1 MVTKN
6 RLQLSTDSLQII
18 KINDLRVPCQTHTR
32 YKCAPAREPVGIT
45 TRNDPDYGIL
55 PEVAGGTAMLTIAF
69 SDNDIAGVAW
79 TFDLHLN
86 MRLGFVVMQRGYLL
100 S

>member
-6 RLQLSTDSLQII
+6 RLQLSTDRLQII
-18 KINDLRVPCQTHTR
+18 KINDLQVSCQTHTR
-32 YKCAPAREPVGIT
+32 YKCAPVREPVGIT

-55 PEVAGGTAMLTIAF
+55 PEVAGGTAMLPIAF
-69 SDNDIAGVAW
+69 SDNDIADVAW

-86 MRLGFVVMQRGYLL
+86 MRLDFAVMRRGYLL
-100 S
+100 G

>member
-1 MVTKN
+1 MGRSARQVHDPGAPASCL
-6 RLQLSTDSLQII
+6 RLTGRSWM
-18 KINDLRVPCQTHTR
+18 HTR

-45 TRNDPDYGIL
+45 TRYDPDYGIL

-69 SDNDIAGVAW
+69 SDNDIADVAW

-100 S
+100 G